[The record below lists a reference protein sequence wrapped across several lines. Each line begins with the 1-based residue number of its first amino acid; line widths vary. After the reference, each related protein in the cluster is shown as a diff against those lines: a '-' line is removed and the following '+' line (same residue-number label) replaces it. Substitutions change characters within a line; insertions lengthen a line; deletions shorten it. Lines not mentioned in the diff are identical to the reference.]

1 MGLMYEIMTG
11 PYSPRAIAEAD
22 KAMSEGM
29 AREYSKQWI
38 SAKMNGKHRNIK
50 SKRNKKR

>member
-1 MGLMYEIMTG
+1 MHGRMTG
-11 PYSPRAIAEAD
+11 PYSPRALASAN
-22 KAMSEGM
+22 KAMAEGM
-29 AREYSKQWI
+29 AQEYSKQWI